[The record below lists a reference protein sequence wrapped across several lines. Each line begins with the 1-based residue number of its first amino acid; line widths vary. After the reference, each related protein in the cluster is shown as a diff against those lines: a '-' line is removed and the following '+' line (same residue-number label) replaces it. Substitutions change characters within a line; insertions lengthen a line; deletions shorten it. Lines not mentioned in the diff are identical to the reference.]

1 MLNMALLNYMSSL
14 EVLFMMVEW
23 SMIIYEGIMSLLM
36 LILH

>member
-1 MLNMALLNYMSSL
+1 MALLNYMSSL